1 MWAEKRA
8 ARPRA
13 VVSLLLAAAVT
24 LGTHPCAAGQAPD
37 FKIIF
42 RFDTPF
48 KTGDHSTAT
57 PVVDA
62 SGAMYVTTEGN
73 NQLPRDLGAVVK
85 LIPPTAGTTQWTSET
100 LHLFSGG
107 SDGYYPTAGL
117 AIDAKG
123 DVFGAVQGTECCQ
136 GAGYGLVFELIP
148 PAAGQ
153 TAWVKRTLWDGFED
167 EIYAPLIVGKNGTLY
182 GSITDD
188 EFHDTSSIF
197 SLTPPGDGVKGW
209 TFNTLYTF
217 QGGSDGAYPVA
228 ALIEDASGALYGT
241 TEYGGSAN
249 MGTVFKLTPPSA
261 GTGAW
266 TEQQLYAFQGGTDGA
281 MPEAPLAFGPN
292 GSLYGTTYTGTIN
305 GGGLVFQL
313 TPPAN
318 DALPWNEVPLCI
330 LSKQLGEGGA
340 AGVYVGKGGRLYVP
354 LAGGGKYSEG
364 LADPAGTI
372 LKLIPPAS
380 EQGSWTPEVVHAFE
394 DDNRYGGPNTP
405 LGGLALGV
413 NGLLYGTTLSG
424 AAAGGGVVFSFAP

>member
-1 MWAEKRA
+1 
-8 ARPRA
+8 

-48 KTGDHSTAT
+48 KTGDHPTAT

-62 SGAMYVTTEGN
+62 SGAMYVTTGGTYR
-73 NQLPRDLGAVVK
+73 LPRDLGAVVK
-85 LIPPTAGTTQWTSET
+85 LIPPTAGTTQWTGET
-100 LHLFSGG
+100 LHLFSGDL
-107 SDGYYPTAGL
+107 DGYYPTAGL

-123 DVFGAVQGTECCQ
+123 NLFGTVPGVEPAQSLI
-136 GAGYGLVFELIP
+136 GYALVFELSP

-153 TAWVKRTLWDGFED
+153 TAWVKRTIWAGYNDN
-167 EIYAPLIVGKNGTLY
+167 IYAPLIVGKNGTLY
-182 GSITDD
+182 GSIAQGVASGGGNS
-188 EFHDTSSIF
+188 FSSIF

-241 TEYGGSAN
+241 TEYGGPAN

-261 GTGAW
+261 GTGSW
-266 TEQQLYAFQGGTDGA
+266 TEQQLYAFQGGADGA
-281 MPEAPLAFGPN
+281 MPVAPLAFGPN
-292 GSLYGTTYTGTIN
+292 GSLYGTTLGGTIN
-305 GGGLVFQL
+305 NGGLVFQL
-313 TPPAN
+313 TPPAS
-318 DALPWNEVPLCI
+318 DTAPWNEVPLCI
-330 LSKQLGEGGA
+330 LSTQLGEGGA

-364 LADPAGTI
+364 LADFAGTI
-372 LKLIPPAS
+372 LKLIPPSS

-405 LGGLALGV
+405 LAGLASGV
-413 NGLLYGTTLSG
+413 DGLLYGTTSRG
-424 AAAGGGVVFSFAP
+424 GSAGGGVVFSFAP